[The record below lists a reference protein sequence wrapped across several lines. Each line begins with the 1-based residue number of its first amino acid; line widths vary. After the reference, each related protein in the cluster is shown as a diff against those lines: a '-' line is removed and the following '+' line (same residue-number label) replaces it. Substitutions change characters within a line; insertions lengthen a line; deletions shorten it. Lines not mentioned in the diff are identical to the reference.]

1 MSGENDTRF
10 PTSEAARVIDF
21 RVEAEL
27 TRMLYR
33 SAGFG
38 LFSNFVLAT
47 ILVVGVWDFFPHDI
61 ALGWLAVI
69 LGLSCVRLATNLAF
83 ARMARADGE
92 LGWWRR
98 TFLVEVVLAGIVW
111 GAGGWIFV
119 MADGLVPRC
128 LTAFIIAGMNAGAAR
143 SLAPVRPAYW
153 LYVLA
158 TLGPAVVRFAT
169 ADESGAWLLA
179 AITFT
184 YALFLINTAQLHHA
198 DLKKLYRLIYENDE
212 LVNTLSVAK
221 RRAEAAN
228 QAKSEFLAT
237 MSHEIRTPMNGVI
250 GMLQLLGDS
259 PLTAEQRLHVG
270 VASKSADTLLHLLN
284 DILDLSKIESGKI
297 EFEEIEFAPGEVAEE
312 VVALFSTRAA
322 AKSIAIALETDP
334 RVPPFVRG
342 DPMRLRQVLLNL
354 IGNAVKFTERGRVDV
369 AVEAPRVERGFA
381 TVRFRVRD
389 TGIGIAPAL
398 LPRLFEKF
406 TQGDSSTTRRYGGSG
421 LGLAISQ
428 SLVRGMGGE
437 IQVQS
442 APGRGSEF
450 AFEITWSVVERSAP
464 RAPDT
469 APADWPERF
478 SGRVLVVEDDWGNQR
493 VIDLLLQRL
502 GVEAQIVDNGA
513 EAVARA
519 TDGDWQLVLMDVH
532 MPGMDGTEA
541 TRLIRE
547 RLAGR
552 PLPIVA
558 LTASVRREDRE
569 RCVAAGMDD
578 FLTKP
583 VRQDD
588 LRACFAKWLRPAE

>member
-1 MSGENDTRF
+1 MAGDNDTRF
-10 PTSEAARVIDF
+10 PSETARAIEF

-38 LFSNFVLAT
+38 LFSNFVLAAT
-47 ILVVGVWDFFPHDI
+47 LAIGVWDHFPHRVV
-61 ALGWLAVI
+61 LGWLAVI
-69 LGLSCVRLATNLAF
+69 FALSGVRLATNLAF
-83 ARMARADGE
+83 ARRARPDGE
-92 LGWWRR
+92 LGWWRNL
-98 TFLVEVVLAGIVW
+98 FLVEVVLAGVVW
-111 GAGGWIFV
+111 GVGGWLFIV
-119 MADGLVPRC
+119 ADALVPRC
-128 LTAFIIAGMNAGAAR
+128 LAAFIIAGMNAGAAR
-143 SLAPVRPAYW
+143 SLAPVRPCYW
-153 LYVLA
+153 LYILA
-158 TLGPAVVRFAT
+158 TLGPAMLRFAT
-169 ADESGAWLLA
+169 VPETGAWVLA

-184 YALFLINTAQLHHA
+184 YALFLINTAHLHHA

-237 MSHEIRTPMNGVI
+237 MSHEIRTPMNGII

-259 PLTAEQRLHVG
+259 PLSAEQRQHVG

-284 DILDLSKIESGKI
+284 DILDLSKIESGKL
-297 EFEEIEFAPGEVAEE
+297 EFEEIEFAPREVAEE
-312 VVALFSTRAA
+312 VVALFSTRAE
-322 AKSIAIALETDP
+322 AKGLTIALQADP
-334 RVPPFVRG
+334 RLPALVRG

-369 AVEAPRVERGFA
+369 SVDLPQAEPGRA

-389 TGIGIAPAL
+389 TGIGIDPGL

-437 IQVQS
+437 IQAVS
-442 APGRGSEF
+442 TPGGGSEF
-450 AFEITWSVVERSAP
+450 CFALTWRVAERALS
-464 RAPDT
+464 RAP
-469 APADWPERF
+469 AVAAGLPERF
-478 SGRVLVVEDDWGNQR
+478 AGRVLVVEDDWGNQR
-493 VIDLLLQRL
+493 VIDLLLRRL
-502 GVEAQIVDNGA
+502 GIDVQIVDNGA
-513 EAVARA
+513 EAVARIA
-519 TDGDWQLVLMDVH
+519 EGGWDLVLMDQH

-547 RLAGR
+547 RHEGAA
-552 PLPIVA
+552 LPIVA
-558 LTASVRREDRE
+558 LTASVRSEDRE
-569 RCVAAGMDD
+569 RCLAAGMND

-588 LRACFAKWLRPAE
+588 LRACFAKWLRPAP